1 MRSDVPGPLDALNT
15 AVKAV
20 GQQRTVLLAE
30 LEAVGMAAN
39 ALDRTDEVCLKGEGL
54 PARSSLRKTAP
65 LANAVPAA
73 LGRLPSELTSY
84 RTALVALGSASTA
97 VVGQARAALQAVVAR
112 GNREATALDTFR
124 VAAVGV
130 WPSYRRLQGQQGL
143 WVRRAVTPWY
153 RTAQE
158 GSAAYAVLVEM
169 DRDGLNAAR
178 MKLGSATTA
187 VAAPIEAQR
196 ATLTAADAALAS
208 VRAKG

>member
-1 MRSDVPGPLDALNT
+1 VRSDVPGPLDALNT

-20 GQQRTVLLAE
+20 GQQRTVLLAD

-39 ALDRTDEVCLKGEGL
+39 ALDQTDEVCLKGEGP

-73 LGRLPSELTSY
+73 LGRLPAELTSY

-97 VVGQARAALQAVVAR
+97 VVGEARVALQAVVAR
-112 GNREATALDTFR
+112 GTGEATALDAFR

-130 WPSYRRLQGQQGL
+130 WPSYRRLQGQEGL
-143 WVRRAVTPWY
+143 WVMRAVTPWY

-158 GSAAYAVLVEM
+158 GSAAYAVLVEK
-169 DRDGLNAAR
+169 DREGLNAAR
-178 MKLGSATTA
+178 TKLGSATAA
-187 VAAPIEAQR
+187 VAVPIEAQR

-208 VRAKG
+208 VRGKG